1 MAPAEGR
8 IALAGACVRGPIR
21 SPREPLFKGNVMS
34 IYVEYPGIAV
44 WANGDVAPITP
55 AQRDALE
62 RIASRWGMVFPIVVR
77 QMLAVDGVIMVTVPA
92 GMVIGI
98 ELDGYAHT

>member
-1 MAPAEGR
+1 
-8 IALAGACVRGPIR
+8 
-21 SPREPLFKGNVMS
+21 
-34 IYVEYPGIAV
+34 
-44 WANGDVAPITP
+44 
-55 AQRDALE
+55 
-62 RIASRWGMVFPIVVR
+62 MVFPIVVR